1 MKNKSI
7 MESYFK
13 TSASIAD
20 KMRQLLLLM
29 KEMNNAAALES
40 SKEGEEIYELT
51 GRSNLSGT

>member
-1 MKNKSI
+1 